1 MLKVKMKDKGDS
13 YTMTE
18 RRTLAWH
25 ETLELHELVAF
36 QANGLVKLKR
46 TERDVSDARLKQLYR
61 FSIHSLEQN
70 LRELLP
76 FFPEA
81 PAFREDE
88 TEERA
93 DSSFTAAAC
102 SFWPKHLS
110 AITPEPL
117 QRRPHLN

>member
-81 PAFREDE
+81 PAFVRMKQKSALIP
-88 TEERA
+88 R
-93 DSSFTAAAC
+93 FTAAAC
-102 SFWPKHLS
+102 
-110 AITPEPL
+110 
-117 QRRPHLN
+117 